1 MEAEM
6 QVKQV
11 KRLARELEQCTGKL
25 SSGIRQLDALCESRY
40 VQPMEKKLQMQSD
53 FLKRQCSLCK
63 DLAAVLER
71 AVCLYEKTEESVIQ
85 AAETD
90 AGHRYQETL
99 KTVSLSRMPQIP
111 VTFK

>member
-11 KRLARELEQCTGKL
+11 KRLAQELEQYTGRL

-40 VQPMEKKLQMQSD
+40 MQPVEKKLRIQSD

-71 AVCLYEKTEESVIQ
+71 AGYLYEKTEESIIQ
-85 AAETD
+85 AAEAD
-90 AGHRYQETL
+90 VGRRYQETL
-99 KTVSLSRMPQIP
+99 NTVSLSRMPQIP
-111 VTFK
+111 VTLK